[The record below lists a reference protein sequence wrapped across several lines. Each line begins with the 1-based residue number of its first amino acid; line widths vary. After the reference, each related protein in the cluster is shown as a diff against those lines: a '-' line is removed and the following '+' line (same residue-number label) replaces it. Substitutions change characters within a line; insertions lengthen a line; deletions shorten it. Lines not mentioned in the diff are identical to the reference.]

1 MFKWVFFFKFQLVI
15 QAAVRVKDF
24 TPTDETITLKVSTLD
39 NSDSPYEEKITF
51 KVADFDSDLVDLT
64 KINATDLKVSTY
76 FWGFSFWTRSFYINI
91 FWQKLLINGTFF
103 ANLLLCVRTIHW
115 FIHSLGKFN
124 YLILY
129 PCPTGQYPRI

>member
-1 MFKWVFFFKFQLVI
+1 MIFFKFQLVI

-76 FWGFSFWTRSFYINI
+76 I
-91 FWQKLLINGTFF
+91 
-103 ANLLLCVRTIHW
+103 
-115 FIHSLGKFN
+115 
-124 YLILY
+124 
-129 PCPTGQYPRI
+129 